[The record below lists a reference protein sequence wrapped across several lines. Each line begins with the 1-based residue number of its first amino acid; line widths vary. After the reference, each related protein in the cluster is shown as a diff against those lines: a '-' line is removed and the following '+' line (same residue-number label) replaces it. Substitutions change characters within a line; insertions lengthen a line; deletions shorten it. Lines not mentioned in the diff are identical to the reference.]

1 MTARAATVAPHLR
14 RARLGVALMFITNGL
29 IWANLAPRYPEIRRA
44 VDLSYGQFGTA
55 LMFTGIGAMVVGLSA
70 AALIR
75 RFTSAGTATVAM
87 VLQSLGA
94 VAASLAP
101 NGWLLAAA
109 LFFLGAVDSIAD
121 VAQNAHG
128 LRVQR
133 GYGRSIFNSF
143 HGMWSVGSAVGGL
156 MGGAA
161 AGLAIPVTLHLG
173 VVAGLVVVLTVTA
186 YRLALRGPDVATDDA
201 QGADEPGAAAPRPR
215 VPMRTWAVLGALAL
229 IAIAGGW
236 VEDAAGSWST
246 SYLRDELGAG
256 AAVASWGF
264 VAFMLMHFLA
274 RLVGDRLV
282 DRYGDRNV
290 ARVSGGVTAVG
301 MGLTLAFPS
310 IPGTIAGFAVAGLG
324 VAMIVPAAMNAA
336 DQLPGF
342 KHGTGLT
349 ILSWTLRVAFLLS
362 PPLVG
367 AIADATSLRVGLALV
382 PVAGVVIALLA
393 FVLAGPQTPRADVV
407 EDPSTHLTPP
417 SAPL

>member
-1 MTARAATVAPHLR
+1 MTGRTAGVAPHLR
-14 RARLGVALMFITNGL
+14 RARLGVSLMFITNGL
-29 IWANLAPRYPEIRRA
+29 IWANLAPRYPDIRRA
-44 VDLSYGQFGTA
+44 IDLSYGQFGTA
-55 LMFTGIGAMVVGLSA
+55 LMFTGIGAMVIGLTA

-75 RFTSAGTATVAM
+75 RFTSARTATVAM
-87 VLQSLGA
+87 VLQSLA
-94 VAASLAP
+94 ALAASFAP
-101 NGWLLAAA
+101 NGWLFAAA
-109 LFFLGAVDSIAD
+109 LFCLGAVDSIAD

-133 GYGRSIFNSF
+133 VYGRSIFNSF
-143 HGMWSVGSAVGGL
+143 HAMWSVGSAAGGL

-161 AGLAIPVTLHLG
+161 AGLGVPVRVHLG
-173 VVAGLVVVLTVTA
+173 VVAALVVVLTLTA
-186 YRLALRGPDVATDDA
+186 QRLALPGPDVPEDDA
-201 QGADEPGAAAPRPR
+201 VETAESSGAPRLR
-215 VPMRTWAVLGALAL
+215 VPGRTWILLGVLAL

-282 DRYGDRNV
+282 DRYGDRAV
-290 ARVSGGVTAVG
+290 ARVSGAITAVG
-301 MGLTLAFPS
+301 MGLALAFPS

-367 AIADATSLRVGLALV
+367 AIADAFSLRAGLMLV
-382 PVAGVVIALLA
+382 PVAGLVIALLA
-393 FVLAGPQTPRADVV
+393 FVLAGPQSPRSDLDQ
-407 EDPSTHLTPP
+407 DPQTHLTPP